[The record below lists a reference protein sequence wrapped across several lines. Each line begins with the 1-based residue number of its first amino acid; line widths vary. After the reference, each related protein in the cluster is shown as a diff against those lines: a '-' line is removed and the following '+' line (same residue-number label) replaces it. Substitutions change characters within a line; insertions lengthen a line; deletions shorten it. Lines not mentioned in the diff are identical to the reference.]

1 MGSGPSAAMRVEVYF
16 LQRAS
21 GFGDGAPWQGGR
33 RGRSGGTLLRERGGG
48 GGGRMDSFFLP
59 HKIILTGRKKSNEFP
74 VITSE
79 LLELNSTRRL
89 SFG

>member
-1 MGSGPSAAMRVEVYF
+1 
-16 LQRAS
+16 
-21 GFGDGAPWQGGR
+21 
-33 RGRSGGTLLRERGGG
+33 
-48 GGGRMDSFFLP
+48 MDSFFLP